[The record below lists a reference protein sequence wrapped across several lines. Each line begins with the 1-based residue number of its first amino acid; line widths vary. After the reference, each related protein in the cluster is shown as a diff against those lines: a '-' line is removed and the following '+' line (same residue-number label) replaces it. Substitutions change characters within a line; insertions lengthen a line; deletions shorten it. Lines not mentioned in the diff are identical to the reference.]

1 MALWKDGSFVDD
13 AFTTVADDAE
23 LDPSAPVIVSI
34 ARWRAQRDI
43 LFQRPGKLGLLMELG
58 KPFDD
63 IHSDIKRFD
72 VIAVPFSKFSDG
84 RAFSIGRLLRDQH
97 GFKGELRAVG
107 PYIIDQVPLM
117 RRVGFDAFEPTEPL
131 TVEGFKKGYWP
142 EVPEYYQ
149 PVKPELEIPAG
160 TRPWARRRAPGHE
173 GP

>member
-1 MALWKDGSFVDD
+1 
-13 AFTTVADDAE
+13 
-23 LDPSAPVIVSI
+23 
-34 ARWRAQRDI
+34 
-43 LFQRPGKLGLLMELG
+43 MELG

-63 IHSDIKRFD
+63 IHGDIKRFD

>member
-1 MALWKDGSFVDD
+1 MALWKDGGFVDD
-13 AFTTVADDAE
+13 RFTTVADDAE
-23 LDPSAPVIVSI
+23 LDPGAPVIVSI
-34 ARWRAQRDI
+34 ARWRAQRDV
-43 LFQRPGKLGLLMELG
+43 LFQRPGPLGLLMDLG

-63 IHSDIKRFD
+63 IGADIGRFE

-107 PYIIDQVPLM
+107 PYTIDQAPLI
-117 RRVGFDAFEPTEPL
+117 RRVGFDALEPTEPL
-131 TVEGFKKGYWP
+131 TIDALKKGYWP

-149 PVKPELEIPAG
+149 PVRADLEVPAG
-160 TRPWARRRAPGHE
+160 TRPWARKRAPGHE